1 MRIALAQVN
10 CRVGDIVGN
19 ADLLLREAH
28 RAQAEGADLLITP
41 ELALSGYPPEDLLL
55 RDDFLA
61 VCDAQLQRLAGAAPL
76 PVLVGHPQR
85 VEQRLYNSASLLREG
100 RVESTYHKHCLP
112 NYDVFDEMRYF
123 TPGTRPLVFACAGL
137 RCGVVVCEDVW
148 WGPAVAQ
155 AAQAEGAEILLILNA
170 SPYHVG
176 KQRQREDAIAGVLA
190 RQLHLPM
197 VYVNLVGGQDELVF
211 DGQSFAVDHDGLVV
225 LRSVP
230 CREDLAFLD
239 IHKEAAALRLVPGQA
254 PAPLLDEVEE
264 VYQVLR
270 LGVRDYTEKNGFSG
284 VVLGLSGG
292 VDSALTLAVAVDALG
307 PERVHALIMPSRYTA
322 AMSVEDAQEEARRLG
337 VRTDVV
343 SIDNLFTTYLDT
355 LAPIFAGLPTDT
367 TEENLQARI
376 RAALLM
382 AYSNK
387 FGHLLLT
394 TGNKSEIAVGYAT
407 LYGDMAGGFA
417 IIKDCPKTLVY
428 RLARYRN
435 GIAPVIPERVLTRA
449 PSAEL
454 APNQRDQDSLPPYEI
469 LDAIIAAYVEHD
481 RSAAEII
488 AQGFAAETVTRVLRL
503 IDRAEY
509 KRRQAAPGVR
519 ISPRAFGKDRRYPI
533 TNGYTP

>member
-1 MRIALAQVN
+1 
-10 CRVGDIVGN
+10 
-19 ADLLLREAH
+19 
-28 RAQAEGADLLITP
+28 
-41 ELALSGYPPEDLLL
+41 
-55 RDDFLA
+55 
-61 VCDAQLQRLAGAAPL
+61 
-76 PVLVGHPQR
+76 
-85 VEQRLYNSASLLREG
+85 
-100 RVESTYHKHCLP
+100 
-112 NYDVFDEMRYF
+112 
-123 TPGTRPLVFACAGL
+123 
-137 RCGVVVCEDVW
+137 
-148 WGPAVAQ
+148 
-155 AAQAEGAEILLILNA
+155 
-170 SPYHVG
+170 
-176 KQRQREDAIAGVLA
+176 
-190 RQLHLPM
+190 
-197 VYVNLVGGQDELVF
+197 
-211 DGQSFAVDHDGLVV
+211 
-225 LRSVP
+225 
-230 CREDLAFLD
+230 
-239 IHKEAAALRLVPGQA
+239 
-254 PAPLLDEVEE
+254 
-264 VYQVLR
+264 
-270 LGVRDYTEKNGFSG
+270 
-284 VVLGLSGG
+284 
-292 VDSALTLAVAVDALG
+292 
-307 PERVHALIMPSRYTA
+307 
-322 AMSVEDAQEEARRLG
+322 
-337 VRTDVV
+337 
-343 SIDNLFTTYLDT
+343 
-355 LAPIFAGLPTDT
+355 
-367 TEENLQARI
+367 LQARI

>member
-10 CRVGDIVGN
+10 CRVGDIAGN
-19 ADLLLREAH
+19 AGLLLREAYK
-28 RAQAEGADLLITP
+28 AQAEGADLLITP

-61 VCDAQLQRLAGAAPL
+61 TCDAQLQRLAGAAPL

-85 VEQRLYNSASLLREG
+85 VEQRLYNSASLLRGG

-155 AAQAEGAEILLILNA
+155 AAQAQGAEILLILNA

-176 KQRQREDAIAGVLA
+176 KQRQREDDVAGVLA

-230 CREDLAFLD
+230 CREDLALLD
-239 IHKEAAALRLVPGQA
+239 IHKEEAALRLVPGQA

-343 SIDNLFTTYLDT
+343 SIDNLFTAYLDT
-355 LAPIFAGLPTDT
+355 LAPLFAGLPTDT

-428 RLARYRN
+428 QLARYRN

-469 LDAIIAAYVEHD
+469 LDPIIAAYVEHD
-481 RSAAEII
+481 RGAAEII
-488 AQGFAAETVTRVLRL
+488 AQGFAPETVTRVLRL